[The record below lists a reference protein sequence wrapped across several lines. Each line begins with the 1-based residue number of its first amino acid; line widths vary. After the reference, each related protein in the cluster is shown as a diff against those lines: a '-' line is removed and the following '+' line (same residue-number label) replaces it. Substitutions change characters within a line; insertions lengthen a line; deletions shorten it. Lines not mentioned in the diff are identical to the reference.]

1 MLKFTD
7 KLGKLATNRVDYKA
21 LLRKGTNLILQK
33 IGITFNGADMKLIDT
48 NSFRNGSVD
57 GVGTEYNM
65 QINIMRFNG
74 ETINQYTKPI
84 KDTGILNSAS
94 WIY

>member
-57 GVGTEYNM
+57 
-65 QINIMRFNG
+65 
-74 ETINQYTKPI
+74 
-84 KDTGILNSAS
+84 
-94 WIY
+94 